1 MVNPVSNASSSA
13 GPTFSG
19 DVFLSIY
26 SGTSASA
33 ATIPSTF
40 DSSGVDAIV
49 AAYRGDTIS
58 ISDASRQPQREE
70 SSLTAAVDSL
80 NQVQDLAF
88 QMQDLAYAASDPFAP
103 DSFRSALQTE
113 FESLTARI
121 QNIAAT
127 ASYNGEKLFD
137 GTAFRVQVGGGIDA
151 SIQAGGIDLQGLA
164 LDLNSASVSTL
175 EGAFKAMDTLTQ
187 FSDRLV
193 NQATRSIDSAEMRAS
208 TVRQSLESL
217 LAAGG
222 SEAAPSPSGALSSVP
237 VAPSVAQMLQ
247 SYQGGPASQASGSYL
262 LSLFA

>member
-80 NQVQDLAF
+80 NQV
-88 QMQDLAYAASDPFAP
+88 QDLAYAASDPFAP